1 MTERNRG
8 FVLRPFFAFLAL
20 SIAALVPTACGRFRL
35 GPGMGPQAVSHAT
48 LSDEAP
54 VAREADAVFRE
65 EMREARIPS
74 AMLALVHGDRV
85 VLARAWGEAGPGRP
99 ADADTLFCIGSIS
112 KSFTA
117 LGMMILADEGKVD
130 LLAPVTAYLPGFRMA
145 DPRYRD
151 IKVRDLLRHASG
163 LKRSQGN
170 LPYEGEGATADR
182 LIARL
187 AGERL
192 AHAPGERYD
201 YCNMNYVLAG
211 AIIEAVSGQAY
222 PAFMEERVFRPLGM
236 TRTCGLAAI
245 ESAPNVA
252 RGSQGFFGWTIAGH
266 ARHPVGATS
275 AGYLYTTARDFAA
288 YLLFLRRGGVASD
301 GRRLVS
307 EAGFKAMTEAQAPG
321 GFYGYGW
328 VVDKGIICHD
338 GETAG
343 FVSNLDLA
351 RDPEGWGFAYVL
363 GKSDGLAESVMGRS
377 ATRVEVGLYDM
388 LMPGSRVPLPPI
400 SMDAYRA
407 ACLAIVALCLA
418 FLAFQVVRVVRHR
431 GTSPLGRAGAVLL
444 DAALPLGIVLGV
456 PLATGS
462 WPVLFMMAPDFACF
476 LTALAAGQLAIGAL
490 RLVLRSARARSP
502 RTGRESA
509 SGLR

>member
-1 MTERNRG
+1 MTERNKAL
-8 FVLRPFFAFLAL
+8 VLRPLLAFLAL
-20 SIAALVPTACGRFRL
+20 SAAALLLAGCGRFRL

-48 LSDEAP
+48 LSDEASVP
-54 VAREADAVFRE
+54 AAVDGVFRS

-74 AMLALVHGDRV
+74 AMLALVHSDHV

-117 LGMMILADEGKVD
+117 LGMMILAGEGKVD

-145 DPRYRD
+145 DLRYRD

-163 LKRSQGN
+163 LSRSQGDIV
-170 LPYEGEGATADR
+170 YEGEGVTADR

-187 AGERL
+187 AEERL
-192 AHAPGERYD
+192 AYAPGSRYA
-201 YCNMNYVLAG
+201 YCNMNFVLAG
-211 AIIEAVSGQAY
+211 AIIEAVSGRPY
-222 PAFMEERVFRPLGM
+222 TDFMEERIFRPLGM
-236 TRTCGLAAI
+236 TRTRGVAAI
-245 ESAPNVA
+245 ASAPNVA
-252 RGSQGFFGWTIAGH
+252 GGSQGVFGWTIPGH

-288 YLLFLRRGGVASD
+288 YLLFLRRGGVAPD

-307 EAGFKAMTEAQAPG
+307 EAGFKAMTEAQSPD

-377 ATRVEVGLYDM
+377 TTRVEVGLYNI
-388 LMPGSRVPLPPI
+388 LMPGSRVPLPRI

-407 ACLAIVALCLA
+407 ACSVIVAFYLA
-418 FLAFQVVRVVRHR
+418 FLVYEVLRVVRNR
-431 GTSPLGRAGAVLL
+431 QTGPVARAVAILL
-444 DAALPLGIVLGV
+444 DAVLPIGVLVGV
-456 PLATGS
+456 QFSIGP
-462 WPVLFMMAPDFACF
+462 WPTLVMMAPDLASFF
-476 LTALAAGQLAIGAL
+476 LVLAAGQLAVGAL
-490 RLVLRSARARSP
+490 RLVLRLVKARSSRP
-502 RTGRESA
+502 GRESA
-509 SGLR
+509 PGLR